1 MERLVFKDYKEFV
14 NDVTTRY
21 NELKKLDELDDISVI
36 AKYDDVKQILKELL
50 KHDYNL
56 EDIDLK
62 NSEYNDYKDEY
73 VLTLLE
79 DGIWLEPIMRD
90 GGYLMCYASVIYLLD
105 NCSSRVIPYCEGE
118 IVYEVGIGEEETQE
132 KCTCGKCECVKR
144 ETKSKST
151 ANEHFLVNGKPVTKD
166 EFREELDGFMNKYT
180 NNLRDVLGVF
190 SNTMDEFVKLQKK
203 FW

>member
-1 MERLVFKDYKEFV
+1 MERLVFKDYREFV
-14 NDVTTRY
+14 NGVIAKY
-21 NELKKLDELDDISVI
+21 NELKELDELGDISVI

-56 EDIDLK
+56 EDISLK
-62 NSEYNDYKDEY
+62 GSEYHDYEDEY

-79 DGIWLEPIMRD
+79 DGIWLEPIVCD
-90 GGYLMCYASVIYLLD
+90 GVYLMCYASAIYLLD
-105 NCSSRVIPYCEGE
+105 NCSSRMIPCCNGE

-132 KCTCGKCECVKR
+132 KCTCDKCECAKR
-144 ETKSKST
+144 ETKNKSA
-151 ANEHFLVNGKPVTKD
+151 ANEQFLVNGKFVTKD
-166 EFREELDGFMNKYT
+166 EFREELDEFMNKYT

-203 FW
+203 F